1 MLNLEKATRLFDA
14 LQYCN
19 KHIVGIEKDYVSHF
33 YKIKHAILAH
43 IYKKPHILEGYTLKI
58 DGMETSNEGELLSIT
73 IKSELQCYKFHVP
86 FRRKTCKQFGLAD
99 CDVNCIGPYWASE
112 KIGGDLATWMQCY
125 ALVREI
131 AYSWRVLNPH
141 EDRMKLATKYPN
153 QWKQNWLMFVSAFN
167 KRFKNKYLLR
177 GCTDDKRKCEII
189 RLRDNRV
196 MYCLWCFKLM
206 KDCSYINYMNQIDKK
221 IKWH

>member
-1 MLNLEKATRLFDA
+1 MLNLEKTTELLDA

-19 KHIVGIEKDYVSHF
+19 KHIVGIEKAYVSHF

-131 AYSWRVLNPH
+131 AYNWRVLNPH

-196 MYCLWCFKLM
+196 MYCIWCFKLM
-206 KDCSYINYMNQIDKK
+206 KDCSYINYMNRIDKK